1 MRELVIPIYPA
12 NQAAP
17 VANDFYLAYMVGKD
31 HACFLEYEDGQW
43 YKDGVSIDKKTVAA
57 WGICP
62 KVVQGGS
69 R

>member
-12 NQAAP
+12 NQAVPAD
-17 VANDFYLAYMVGKD
+17 NGFFLAYMVGKD
-31 HACFLEYEDGQW
+31 HACFVEYADGQW

-62 KVVQGGS
+62 KVVQGGQ